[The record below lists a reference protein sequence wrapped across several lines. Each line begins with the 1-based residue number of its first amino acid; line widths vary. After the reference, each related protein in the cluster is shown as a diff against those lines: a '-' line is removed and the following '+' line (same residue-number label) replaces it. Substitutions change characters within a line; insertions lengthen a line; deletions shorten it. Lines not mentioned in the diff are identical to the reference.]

1 MVASSF
7 RQFSETRGTQAD
19 GDGRD
24 ASRKDA
30 SDERLLQRKEHRV
43 AASPYSEAELE
54 EVVEVT
60 LSRLFSS
67 SRDDCSFE
75 ELYQVWPSNAQ
86 WGTLL
91 CARPILYV
99 PPQAMAVSDNRVV
112 ASGRKAVIQLLDA
125 MEMANKVV
133 R

>member
-1 MVASSF
+1 M
-7 RQFSETRGTQAD
+7 
-19 GDGRD
+19 
-24 ASRKDA
+24 
-30 SDERLLQRKEHRV
+30 